1 MDYYYSDGQNQFGP
15 VTLENL
21 RTKID
26 ANTLV
31 WHDGMPNW
39 DKASN
44 IEELK
49 AMFAHPTPPSPP
61 EVVPLQKPKEAVV
74 TNVQQQNVTLVKKC
88 DKTLLILSIFG
99 IIASLLCIIIG
110 FSIFSHYSAPQYV
123 YVKETIPVI
132 LFSGLYLLVFSIIAL
147 AKASKKK

>member
-49 AMFAHPTPPSPP
+49 AMFARPTPPPPP
-61 EVVPLQKPKEAVV
+61 EVVPKEVV
-74 TNVQQQNVTLVKKC
+74 ATNVQQQNVTLVKKC

-147 AKASKKK
+147 VKTPRKK

>member
-1 MDYYYSDGQNQFGP
+1 MEYYYSDGQNQFGP
-15 VTLENL
+15 VLLEDL

-44 IEELK
+44 VEELK
-49 AMFAHPTPPSPP
+49 AMFARPTPPPP
-61 EVVPLQKPKEAVV
+61 PVVVPPQKPKEVGAI
-74 TNVQQQNVTLVKKC
+74 NNQQQNVTPIKKS
-88 DKTLLILSIFG
+88 DVPLLILSIFG
-99 IIASLLCIIIG
+99 IVASLLCEIVG
-110 FSIFSHYSAPQYV
+110 LSIFSHYSVPYYV
-123 YVKETIPVI
+123 TESIPVI

-147 AKASKKK
+147 VKATKKK